1 MCLSMPAVAA
11 TADTPRMSAM
21 LSLARVGTFVGGKLC
36 KLILSPRQLR
46 GPGVACGKPESC
58 SSSPRASSPATEPAK
73 PCLTARSTALP
84 HAMPKRDF
92 RSASCDIVSQ
102 HRIST
107 GTTRVAP
114 AAAGSS
120 PSSSPSTSRI
130 ASVSTVKPPRSSR
143 AISAVSRQETS
154 ARHERARQRYSV
166 SCSQQLPNPCGPTYA
181 KHKHRNRCR
190 ARERLDR

>member
-1 MCLSMPAVAA
+1 MPRALSA
-11 TADTPRMSAM
+11 SS
-21 LSLARVGTFVGGKLC
+21 SLARPSIVAFAAALQRCARRC
-36 KLILSPRQLR
+36 K
-46 GPGVACGKPESC
+46 
-58 SSSPRASSPATEPAK
+58 
-73 PCLTARSTALP
+73 ARSGRGGAGAAAGEANHVGAEFLS
-84 HAMPKRDF
+84 R
-92 RSASCDIVSQ
+92 IVSADVSFDSMAPRF
-102 HRIST
+102 HWPLRSKIDPGTKYTLRRT

-181 KHKHRNRCR
+181 KHKHWNRCR
-190 ARERLDR
+190 TRERLDR